1 MAIFN
6 SYVKL
11 PEGIRSYQQQLE
23 LAWFV
28 AQLVRTLYRSVS
40 QESVSRQ
47 ETGPAPEGFQALT
60 MVNLHLVKLNK
71 GLILPKPRLPASC
84 FLVTIAWVSW
94 NKILLAMFHQPEQD
108 ENFVG
113 TAVTSDS
120 SPSEIEVG
128 QGHWSGWN
136 RRQSL
141 EVLPPRHQRRCWSHK
156 RATPALWRRSK
167 LMGKQNLSESLQS
180 FWSVNSIA
188 VTCSTQHFPHCV
200 LPDLPV
206 EVARH
211 SDPVLLLTKGEPPS
225 KKTLL
230 PGPRDLR
237 DLQTSR
243 MEQIRLLLWQGSA
256 SGGSQGRNCT
266 WNCCGKSLPDPFW
279 LHWGPWGAWRTRSAA
294 AVSQWSCAAGLDSV
308 ASDSWWQSPWS
319 TAAFG
324 SLRAGRS
331 PRMGHPSVPRF

>member
-1 MAIFN
+1 
-6 SYVKL
+6 
-11 PEGIRSYQQQLE
+11 
-23 LAWFV
+23 
-28 AQLVRTLYRSVS
+28 
-40 QESVSRQ
+40 
-47 ETGPAPEGFQALT
+47 
-60 MVNLHLVKLNK
+60 
-71 GLILPKPRLPASC
+71 
-84 FLVTIAWVSW
+84 
-94 NKILLAMFHQPEQD
+94 MFHQPGQD

-120 SPSEIEVG
+120 SPSEIEVS

-136 RRQSL
+136 RRQSP
-141 EVLPPRHQRRCWSHK
+141 EVLPPRHQRRCWSHQ

-167 LMGKQNLSESLQS
+167 LMGKRNLSESLQS

-188 VTCSTQHFPHCV
+188 VTCSATQHFQPCQHCG

-211 SDPVLLLTKGEPPS
+211 SDPVLLLTRGERPS
-225 KKTLL
+225 KKTRL
-230 PGPRDLR
+230 PGPRDL
-237 DLQTSR
+237 QR
-243 MEQIRLLLWQGSA
+243 MEVLIRQIRQLVLWPMGTKGSA
-256 SGGSQGRNCT
+256 SGGSQGR
-266 WNCCGKSLPDPFW
+266 NCCGKSLPDPFW

-294 AVSQWSCAAGLDSV
+294 AVSQWSCAADLDSV

-331 PRMGHPSVPRF
+331 PTMGHPSVPRFLWHSPPRPASCLLPAKYSFKIHFQSLANMFCIVLPDFHGAKSF